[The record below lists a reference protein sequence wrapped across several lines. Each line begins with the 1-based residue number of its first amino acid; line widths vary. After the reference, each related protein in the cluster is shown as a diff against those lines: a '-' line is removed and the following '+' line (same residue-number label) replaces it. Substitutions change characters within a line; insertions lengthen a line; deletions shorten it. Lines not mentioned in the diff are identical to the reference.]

1 MNNGQQLKKKKYFA
15 EEVGLVFEGWGLPR
29 MAGRL
34 LGWLL
39 VCEPP
44 HQSMHELVDALSA
57 SKASIS
63 NTTRMLIEIG
73 LIERI
78 SLPEY
83 RYDHYRI
90 RADAWYQMAKRRTEQ
105 LTFIR
110 QLAERGLALLKDEDP
125 SLSCRLQDMRDLYV
139 FFEQEFPGI
148 LERWKQRK
156 SEKDM
161 EF

>member
-1 MNNGQQLKKKKYFA
+1 MNDELQLKKKKYFA
-15 EEVGLVFEGWGLPR
+15 EEVGLVFESVGLPR
-29 MAGRL
+29 MAGRM

-39 VCEPP
+39 ICDPP
-44 HQSMHELVDALSA
+44 HQSMQELVDALSA

-90 RADAWYQMAKRRTEQ
+90 RSDACYQLTKRRTGQ
-105 LTFIR
+105 LTIMR
-110 QLAERGLALLKDEDP
+110 RLAERGLALLANEDP
-125 SLSCRLQDMRDLYV
+125 SLSCRLQEMHNLYI
-139 FFEQEFPGI
+139 FFEQEFPEI
-148 LERWKQRK
+148 LKRWEQRE
-156 SEKDM
+156 SEK
-161 EF
+161 EPKF